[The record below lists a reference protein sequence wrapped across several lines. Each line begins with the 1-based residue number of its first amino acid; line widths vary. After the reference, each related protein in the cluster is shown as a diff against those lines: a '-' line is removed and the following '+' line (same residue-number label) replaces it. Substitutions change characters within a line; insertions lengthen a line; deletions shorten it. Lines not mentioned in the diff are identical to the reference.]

1 MISGLPVGFKD
12 GLRHLSSQQKHLI
25 KPSSGQITPT
35 DHWALSTNGFNETS
49 GHKKNDILFICGDG
63 VIAHI
68 SIHGILVKRK
78 QIFLQIRFCDV
89 K

>member
-1 MISGLPVGFKD
+1 MVISGLPVGFKD

-49 GHKKNDILFICGDG
+49 GHKKTTSFLYVGMG
-63 VIAHI
+63 SLHI
-68 SIHGILVKRK
+68 YPYMASW
-78 QIFLQIRFCDV
+78 
-89 K
+89 